1 MILMMCFEL
10 TRLFCLNE
18 WIKKNGT
25 DQTTQDWG
33 GSEDSIYTFE
43 PKVIALFGGYRGES
57 EED

>member
-18 WIKKNGT
+18 WIKEWNRSNNPGLGAAKT
-25 DQTTQDWG
+25 
-33 GSEDSIYTFE
+33 IYTFE
-43 PKVIALFGGYRGES
+43 PKVIALFGIQRGES

>member
-1 MILMMCFEL
+1 MDEK
-10 TRLFCLNE
+10 E
-18 WIKKNGT
+18 WNRSNNPGL
-25 DQTTQDWG
+25 G